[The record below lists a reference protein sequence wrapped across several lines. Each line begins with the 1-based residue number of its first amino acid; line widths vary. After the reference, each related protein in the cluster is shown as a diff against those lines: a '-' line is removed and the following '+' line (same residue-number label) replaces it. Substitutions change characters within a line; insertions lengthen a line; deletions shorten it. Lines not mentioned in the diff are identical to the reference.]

1 MKSKI
6 KHIIKEELIKELSKR
21 HIHENERLDEM
32 ARVGFLGNN
41 YDVIVWTD
49 DPGFISHVHCTS
61 CKPPTFE
68 QRFALKWQGAV
79 NHPIVRSLTALW
91 QTPSFM
97 WGVIDIRDTSTR
109 GQEFDTC
116 VMLET
121 NKYFLH
127 NGHVDK
133 MNSKMC
139 KAFDDFMRQ
148 PSRNVHYR
156 NNYEHAVNLW
166 NDNNSEAYIQIKE
179 DEDGNII
186 MSDYK
191 HIFE

>member
-1 MKSKI
+1 MKNRI

-49 DPGFISHVHCTS
+49 DPGFIPHVH
-61 CKPPTFE
+61 
-68 QRFALKWQGAV
+68 
-79 NHPIVRSLTALW
+79 
-91 QTPSFM
+91 
-97 WGVIDIRDTSTR
+97 IRDTSTR

-133 MNSKMC
+133 MNSRMC
-139 KAFDDFMRQ
+139 KAFDDFMCQ

-186 MSDYK
+186 MPDYT